1 MSGGIAF
8 NLIASGSAVATQ
20 GGSPAVSSSLDFGLL
35 LQSAMAP
42 APSAVTSV
50 AADGVAATGLVM
62 ASAGT
67 PGEGL
72 SSIFPTAPDAA
83 RQLLMAA
90 YVPQS
95 MALAASS
102 PIEEGASPGGVLE
115 ASPAESKKLAML
127 VDESPV
133 LSDGLPAVASLGTNV
148 LPTVVLP
155 AAPPVDFPQSMPGLN
170 VPEAVQEGRS
180 KDDVRPEPEAGQ
192 LPAVGIADMSVV
204 AQWMMPAMATAG
216 AQDLPARS
224 ASPEFAASL
233 GDVMSGNTRARA
245 GQNDLRQERLI
256 HSAGGGDASVGM
268 LPDSKD
274 GNPVTGGGEEF
285 ASERQEFPVALQSA
299 TQANA
304 GTAADSGLLVAGAA
318 DRLARQVDPVGTPA
332 VSTPVA
338 AAGWGEELGQQVLW
352 LARDGQQ
359 QAELQ
364 LNPPNLGPLEVRL
377 SLQNDQASVVF
388 VSAHASVRDALQAAL
403 PRLSAMFA
411 ESGISMESAMVGDQS
426 LFGRQQPQDRQQHR
440 QGSSRSAAYGVDRL
454 PSMSEV
460 LGAGGASSRGWGVS
474 MFV

>member
-155 AAPPVDFPQSMPGLN
+155 AAPPVDLTAPRPKDDGQALSFGGGAGQGVETAQALPAGAVVLPAATEMALFGQQGLSSVDFPQSMPGLN

-274 GNPVTGGGEEF
+274 GNPVTGGGKNLPVSGKNF
-285 ASERQEFPVALQSA
+285 RWRCNLQPRQMRVRLLTP
-299 TQANA
+299 
-304 GTAADSGLLVAGAA
+304 GCWLLVPPIDWPG
-318 DRLARQVDPVGTPA
+318 RLTR
-332 VSTPVA
+332 
-338 AAGWGEELGQQVLW
+338 W
-352 LARDGQQ
+352 
-359 QAELQ
+359 
-364 LNPPNLGPLEVRL
+364 GPLLSLRQLRLRAGGRSWGNRCCGWRVMVSSRL
-377 SLQNDQASVVF
+377 SCN
-388 VSAHASVRDALQAAL
+388 
-403 PRLSAMFA
+403 
-411 ESGISMESAMVGDQS
+411 
-426 LFGRQQPQDRQQHR
+426 
-440 QGSSRSAAYGVDRL
+440 
-454 PSMSEV
+454 
-460 LGAGGASSRGWGVS
+460 
-474 MFV
+474 